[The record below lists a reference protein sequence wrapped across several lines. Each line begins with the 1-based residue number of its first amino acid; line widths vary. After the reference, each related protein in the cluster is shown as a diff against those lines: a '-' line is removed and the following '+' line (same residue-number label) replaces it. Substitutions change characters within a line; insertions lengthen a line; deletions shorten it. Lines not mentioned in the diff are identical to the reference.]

1 MSAPLMNAQDIMLHE
16 QINGR
21 YDFTFIGN
29 TLNSAENN
37 PTFGYITST
46 SSAAQLNMSPADTVI
61 RAYLYRAGSGDG
73 YFQVNLNGTS
83 ITEYRTFSQ
92 SRIFSPNKVTY

>member
-1 MSAPLMNAQDIMLHE
+1 MIVSLMNAQDIMLHE

-46 SSAAQLNMSPADTVI
+46 SSAAQLNST
-61 RAYLYRAGSGDG
+61 
-73 YFQVNLNGTS
+73 
-83 ITEYRTFSQ
+83 ITQLQELLPKIKSEFNY
-92 SRIFSPNKVTY
+92 KKKK